1 MSTEVIQYFGLFA
14 LPAPDSLQKRE
25 ERTQFVM
32 HIIYKKIILMV
43 AVFLPLLMECLLH
56 IKLYYNYDKFKFIC
70 KTTDDTVGG

>member
-32 HIIYKKIILMV
+32 HIILMV
-43 AVFLPLLMECLLH
+43 AVFLPLLIECLRH

-70 KTTDDTVGG
+70 KTTDDTGGG